1 MTKAEAVMRY
11 KAAMAVFKKWL
22 EAGHI
27 TEDEL
32 VIISTSTA
40 EKYGINSTS
49 IFFEN
54 SPN

>member
-1 MTKAEAVMRY
+1 MTKTEAVMRY

-22 EAGHI
+22 EAGYI
-27 TEDEL
+27 TVEEFG
-32 VIISTSTA
+32 IIGTNTA

-54 SPN
+54 PPN